1 MKMNKENEIKMTKK
15 TNRYYILFFLMLN
28 LGN

>member
-1 MKMNKENEIKMTKK
+1 MKMNKENEIKMIKK

>member
-1 MKMNKENEIKMTKK
+1 MKMNKENEIKIIKN